1 LDAPMAESQFPRK
14 AKMAISVVLI
24 VAGFAMY
31 WGWGIIY
38 GSWNVFEKEYIGVY
52 SIVVVLIGF
61 GLLGL
66 LLSLREQKE

>member
-1 LDAPMAESQFPRK
+1 MAESQFPRK